1 MEYHAIEFASYADDT
16 TPYTYGQSLDEDRYE
31 RQICLTFVNGFTIM
45 VLKPIQFL
53 LSSFVYR
60 PIKIMGSTLEAS
72 KEEVLLGV
80 RIDSYLTFKEH
91 VTNICS

>member
-1 MEYHAIEFASYADDT
+1 
-16 TPYTYGQSLDEDRYE
+16 
-31 RQICLTFVNGFTIM
+31 
-45 VLKPIQFL
+45 
-53 LSSFVYR
+53 
-60 PIKIMGSTLEAS
+60 MGSTLEAS